1 MGGQGH
7 AQTVLPPGKT
17 RYPLYKRL
25 GGPQG
30 QYGQVQIISPQP
42 GFDPP
47 TVYPVASRQPDWAI
61 PAHNLLCR

>member
-1 MGGQGH
+1 MGGQRH
-7 AQTVLPPGKT
+7 ASAALPLGKT

-30 QYGQVQIISPQP
+30 LSGRVRIISPLP

-47 TVYPVASRQPDWAI
+47 TVQPVASCCTDNAI
-61 PAHNLLCR
+61 PAH